1 MIEKQI
7 LENDWVR
14 LEPLQEEHIDALC
27 EASDPTVWKLMP
39 IRVTCRDDF
48 AAFVQHAEQSH
59 SNGNGLAYAVIE
71 KESGGVAGSTGFWN
85 YVPEHKRVEIGFTWY
100 APKWQR
106 TFVNTSCKLLLLTHA
121 FETLKLNRVE
131 FKTDSLNDRSRA
143 AIARMGAVEE
153 GTFRNHVIQPD
164 GRLRHSVYFSII
176 GEQWPEV
183 KTRLS
188 ERLVHKSTQ

>member
-1 MIEKQI
+1 MMEKQI

-14 LEPLQEEHIDALC
+14 LEPLRDEHVDALC
-27 EASDPTVWKLMP
+27 NASDPSVWKLMP
-39 IRVTCRDDF
+39 IRVTGRDDF
-48 AAFVQHAEQSH
+48 AAFVQHAEQSY
-59 SNGNGLAYAVIE
+59 SNGSGLAFAVIE
-71 KESGGVAGSTGFWN
+71 KKSGEVVGSTGFWN
-85 YVPEHKRVEIGFTWY
+85 FVPEHKRVEIGFTWY

-106 TFVNTSCKLLLLTHA
+106 TFVNSSCKLLLLTHA

-143 AIARMGAVEE
+143 AIARIGAVEE

-176 GEQWPEV
+176 SEQWAEV
-183 KTRLS
+183 QSRLM
-188 ERLVHKSTQ
+188 ERLG